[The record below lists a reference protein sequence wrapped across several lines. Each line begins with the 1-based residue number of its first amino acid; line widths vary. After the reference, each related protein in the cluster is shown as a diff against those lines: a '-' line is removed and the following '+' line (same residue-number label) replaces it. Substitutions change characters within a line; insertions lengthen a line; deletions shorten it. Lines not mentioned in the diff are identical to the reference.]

1 MAKKNS
7 SVSSSV
13 SVADMVNEVLSEAA
27 SMTRLDWVAKLN
39 QQQRELVEEV
49 KKRVLAGESA
59 ASSTAKVL
67 HSKIGG
73 DAVVK
78 RSTLEKWLRR
88 S

>member
-1 MAKKNS
+1 MAKKKS

-13 SVADMVNEVLSEAA
+13 SVADMVNKVLSEAA
-27 SMTRLDWVAKLN
+27 SMARLDWVAKLD
-39 QQQRELVEEV
+39 QQKRELVEAV
-49 KKRVLAGESA
+49 KEKVLAGESA
-59 ASSTAKVL
+59 ASPTAKVL
-67 HSKIGG
+67 HSMIGG